1 MYKKEKEPSIISR
14 TAMAEGRYV
23 GRNEKRRR
31 MKCLEEAKQKQNMKA

>member
-23 GRNEKRRR
+23 GRNEKRR
-31 MKCLEEAKQKQNMKA
+31 MKCLKEAKQKQNMKA